1 MINRMKGMSQSLC
14 IIKIYNLLF
23 IEIIR
28 YIYTAELKKTFVKKK
43 INAVKKACPM
53 LNLNV
58 VFKQF

>member
-1 MINRMKGMSQSLC
+1 MSQSLY

-53 LNLNV
+53 LYLNV